1 MRFPS
6 GRGRTSTHFPLVVN
20 SEWLDTLACINADD
34 VVYVDYVVA
43 ANRMCRFLRA
53 KECELIIALT
63 HMRAPNDQRLA
74 EMAPDIDIILG
85 GHDHDYYGLQVI
97 GMPPPGRGRTQ
108 CTDWQCQAAAPLP
121 HSLVGHSLQE
131 PGG

>member
-1 MRFPS
+1 MEKS
-6 GRGRTSTHFPLVVN
+6 PLLHSECLILCVLAAS
-20 SEWLDTLACINADD
+20 SEWLDTLACISADD

-53 KECELIIALT
+53 KECEVIIALT

-74 EMAPDIDIILG
+74 EMAPDIDLILG

-97 GMPPPGRGRTQ
+97 GPPTQ
-108 CTDWQCQAAAPLP
+108 SRENKVAQ
-121 HSLVGHSLQE
+121 
-131 PGG
+131 